1 MNHKYLQNIIK
12 NLREYYK
19 CPSCGTN
26 YFFEDI
32 KILGQM
38 DTYCFVQLS
47 CHGCSMPVLATVSV
61 GEVHKPY
68 DKTMNDLSLAEED
81 KFARMGNISPDEIA
95 SFHKFISSFRG
106 HLSDL

>member
-47 CHGCSMPVLATVSV
+47 CHNCDMPVLATVSV
-61 GEVHKPY
+61 GEVYKPD

-81 KFARMGNISPDEIA
+81 KFARMSNISPDEIA
-95 SFHKFISSFRG
+95 NFHKFISNFHG
-106 HLSDL
+106 HFSDL